1 MSARF
6 VDNRPESGRPAEPP
20 ERLAR
25 LQRDFAAHIRDP
37 DRYSSPTDVEDR
49 RMAIYR
55 RLFFNNISSLLA
67 GNFPVMRGLYNDER
81 WRRLVR
87 EFYAEHHCR
96 TPLFPEVAKEFLRYL
111 QEREGREDDPP
122 FLLELAHYEWVELA
136 LSLDTRELDEVAA
149 DPDGDLLA
157 GQPVLSPL
165 AWALSYTYPVHLIG
179 PEYQPTE
186 PPPGATHLLVY
197 RNHQDHVKFMLLND
211 VTRLLLQRL
220 LESPGLTGTEQLLGV
235 AQDIRHPDPQRVVAT
250 GAKVLEDLRQ
260 RDVLLGTRSDAPDET
275 RST

>member
-1 MSARF
+1 MSARS
-6 VDNRPESGRPAEPP
+6 VNNRPEPGCPADPP

-37 DRYSSPTDVEDR
+37 NHHPSPTDVEDR

-67 GNFPVMRGLYNDER
+67 GNFPVLRGLYDDER

-87 EFYAEHHCR
+87 AFYAEHQCR

-111 QEREGREDDPP
+111 QERAGREDDPP

-157 GQPVLSPL
+157 GQPVLSSL
-165 AWALSYTYPVHLIG
+165 AWALSYEYPVHLIG
-179 PEYQPTE
+179 PDYQPAE

-197 RNHQDHVKFMLLND
+197 RNHRDHVKFMLLND
-211 VTRLLLQRL
+211 VTRLLLQQL
-220 LESPGLTGTEQLLGV
+220 LDSPGLSGAEQLRRV
-235 AQDIRHPDPQRVVAT
+235 AETIGHTDPERVIAA
-250 GAKVLEDLRQ
+250 GAGVLEDLRK
-260 RDVLLGTRSDAPDET
+260 RDILLGTRTDA
-275 RST
+275 